1 MSKRLNPN
9 NIGFFFNKVS
19 RNEPDIITAL
29 PPNSPTST
37 DENTTSSSPT
47 NIMITLST
55 ASSSS
60 TNLNPSCSTNQELPM
75 AERAAISELPTITS
89 FQDIGLAV
97 DTPNLTRQQR
107 YQFLKTKW
115 KAPEGFSWPSTE
127 RMDKGKLRKKYLGS
141 QHFEGRFDT
150 FSYSESKQG
159 IFCKTCVL
167 FNTLESVRGS
177 KINRLVKKPLKKYAH
192 LTGKDGYLTQHL
204 KNKFHEYSVQAAT
217 DFLKTIESGSD
228 ISSLL
233 NQEAARQRINNRNCL
248 KRILQAI
255 EFHGRLGLALR
266 GHRDS
271 GELLIEESLLGN
283 LNYEQG
289 NFRAFLQ
296 LMINS
301 GDKTLHDHLKNSPR
315 NGQYISSLTQNHLI
329 DAISTHMPTQFGEEV
344 RQARYFSLLADETT
358 DSSHKEQLCIC
369 LRYLYKDKL
378 VERFLCFAEADDL
391 TGSGLAKQLLKTLQE
406 FEIDKN
412 NMVGQGYDGASAM
425 SGIRNGV
432 QKHIREV
439 CPCAVYIH
447 CASHCLNLCLM
458 KACQVPQVKASVT
471 LMNDIAVFFIDSPKR
486 LLILQQ
492 AISECCPESSRSRLK
507 SHCSTRWV
515 EKQDAVFVFREIF
528 PAICQAL
535 ENIESSGGNSAGK
548 ATITLRAMDG
558 AFLLTVEMLHVVL
571 KVRAKLSENSFCT
584 LLQPAKIA

>member
-9 NIGFFFNKVS
+9 SIGFFFNKVS

-37 DENTTSSSPT
+37 DENTSSSPT

-60 TNLNPSCSTNQELPM
+60 TNLNPSCSTNQELPV

-115 KAPEGFSWPSTE
+115 KAPEGFSWPFTE

-233 NQEAARQRINNRNCL
+233 NQKAARQRINNRNCL
-248 KRILQAI
+248 K
-255 EFHGRLGLALR
+255 
-266 GHRDS
+266 
-271 GELLIEESLLGN
+271 
-283 LNYEQG
+283 
-289 NFRAFLQ
+289 
-296 LMINS
+296 
-301 GDKTLHDHLKNSPR
+301 
-315 NGQYISSLTQNHLI
+315 
-329 DAISTHMPTQFGEEV
+329 
-344 RQARYFSLLADETT
+344 
-358 DSSHKEQLCIC
+358 
-369 LRYLYKDKL
+369 
-378 VERFLCFAEADDL
+378 
-391 TGSGLAKQLLKTLQE
+391 
-406 FEIDKN
+406 
-412 NMVGQGYDGASAM
+412 
-425 SGIRNGV
+425 
-432 QKHIREV
+432 
-439 CPCAVYIH
+439 
-447 CASHCLNLCLM
+447 
-458 KACQVPQVKASVT
+458 
-471 LMNDIAVFFIDSPKR
+471 
-486 LLILQQ
+486 
-492 AISECCPESSRSRLK
+492 
-507 SHCSTRWV
+507 
-515 EKQDAVFVFREIF
+515 
-528 PAICQAL
+528 
-535 ENIESSGGNSAGK
+535 
-548 ATITLRAMDG
+548 
-558 AFLLTVEMLHVVL
+558 
-571 KVRAKLSENSFCT
+571 
-584 LLQPAKIA
+584 